1 MVVQAS
7 GLIPLVDLL
16 QFSTE
21 LVMTRADGST
31 AAGSRFDVEGDWIVR
46 QFVPPA
52 DLQLEPEEYVARHAH
67 ALGAFSF
74 HFYRFNDPVLG
85 AWVRRVGEL
94 LASEEAV
101 KRCREQFLSP
111 DELVIAQRQDTED
124 L

>member
-1 MVVQAS
+1 
-7 GLIPLVDLL
+7 
-16 QFSTE
+16 
-21 LVMTRADGST
+21 MTRADGST
-31 AAGSRFDVEGDWIVR
+31 AAGSRFDEEGDWIVR
-46 QFVPPA
+46 QFIPPA
-52 DLQLEPEEYVARHAH
+52 DLQLKPEEYVARHAH
-67 ALGAFSF
+67 SLGAFSF

-111 DELVIAQRQDTED
+111 DELVIALRQDIED